1 MADQI
6 RVLVVDDIPE
16 TRDHLTKLLG
26 FESDIDVVGSA
37 ASGHEALEMAVRL
50 SPDVILMDIN
60 MPDMDG
66 IAATEQLSSIAPA
79 AAVVMMSVQGEA
91 DYLRRSMLAGAREF
105 LVKPFSSD
113 ELTASIRQVSARER
127 DKQSRMAAVPVP
139 VGMVAPPTGRVGGS
153 GEPGVVVAV
162 FSPKGGVGRT
172 TVAVNLAVAAA
183 TELGKKVVIMDGSFQ
198 FGDVGV
204 LLNLNPKSKS
214 IADLIPEIDAGSL
227 DSLDTFLINHT
238 AGIRVLL
245 APPSPETAEMITAA
259 GVKTVLDRLRADH
272 DLVVV
277 DCTSYFNDTTLAIL
291 DAADIILTMLSLE
304 ITSIKNMRLFLEV
317 AEQLGYENGKV
328 RLVLNRADSALGI
341 RVADVEHSIGR
352 KVDET
357 IVSDGRSVV
366 YALNRGVPFFLS
378 NREAQVSQDILRLA
392 KSVVGEQPRPP
403 TTTVARQPRRSR
415 CSHGDECRD
424 SRPLGARR
432 GVGDVPPE
440 ANRERPTGCAGAPSS
455 APPPPGGELPPSGAP
470 PNVPTT
476 GRLSSQAPVRESF
489 RDVKF
494 RIQSRVIQDLDPKLD
509 LSNQVEVRRQ
519 IEEIFGK
526 VIDEEGLALTRAER
540 VRMLEQITDEIIGLG
555 PLEPLLRDETVTE
568 VMVNGPNQVYVERT
582 GKLEVTDV
590 VFQND
595 DHVMR
600 IIDRIVAPLGRRID
614 ESSPMVD
621 ARLPDG
627 SRVNAIIP
635 PLSLVGPCIT
645 IRKFSAIP
653 LHRGRPD
660 PVRHR

>member
-37 ASGHEALEMAVRL
+37 ASGREALEMAVRL
-50 SPDVILMDIN
+50 SPDVVLMDIN

-66 IAATEQLSSIAPA
+66 IAATEHLSSIAPA
-79 AAVVMMSVQGEA
+79 SAVVMMSVQGEA

-113 ELTASIRQVSARER
+113 ELTASIRQVNARER

-139 VGMVAPPTGRVGGS
+139 AGANASTGTRSGGS
-153 GEPGVVVAV
+153 GEPGIVVAV

-172 TVAVNLAVAAA
+172 TVAVNLALAAA
-183 TELGKKVVIMDGSFQ
+183 TELGKKTVVMDGSFQ

-214 IADLIPEIDAGSL
+214 IADLIPELDAGSL
-227 DSLDTFLINHT
+227 DSLDTFLIDHT
-238 AGIRVLL
+238 VGLKVLL
-245 APPSPETAEMITAA
+245 APPSPETAEMITAG

-317 AEQLGYENGKV
+317 AEQLGYESGKV

-378 NREAQVSQDILRLA
+378 DREAQVSQDILRLA
-392 KSVVGEQPRPP
+392 KSVVGEKSP
-403 TTTVARQPRRSR
+403 TA
-415 CSHGDECRD
+415 DD
-424 SRPLGARR
+424 
-432 GVGDVPPE
+432 D
-440 ANRERPTGCAGAPSS
+440 
-455 APPPPGGELPPSGAP
+455 
-470 PNVPTT
+470 
-476 GRLSSQAPVRESF
+476 GRKATQ
-489 RDVKF
+489 K
-494 RIQSRVIQDLDPKLD
+494 K
-509 LSNQVEVRRQ
+509 
-519 IEEIFGK
+519 
-526 VIDEEGLALTRAER
+526 
-540 VRMLEQITDEIIGLG
+540 
-555 PLEPLLRDETVTE
+555 
-568 VMVNGPNQVYVERT
+568 
-582 GKLEVTDV
+582 
-590 VFQND
+590 
-595 DHVMR
+595 
-600 IIDRIVAPLGRRID
+600 
-614 ESSPMVD
+614 
-621 ARLPDG
+621 
-627 SRVNAIIP
+627 
-635 PLSLVGPCIT
+635 SLFAW
-645 IRKFSAIP
+645 R
-653 LHRGRPD
+653 
-660 PVRHR
+660 